1 MSVFNSVPPKISKIE
16 LIKWLKV
23 NYSIFYNKKISVKEL
38 KSERDKNF
46 LLKLKNKPS
55 YIIKISNP
63 AESISLL
70 KLQDFVLKNLIKRNS
85 VSNFIPKKIHSSI
98 KVYQDQLNR
107 DCCVRV
113 LSFIEG
119 KMYAVVNHNK
129 NLEYSLGALLGNLSK
144 ELQNLNHP
152 NAFRKFVWDPSNIS
166 WIQKEIN
173 LFKGNKKKIINT
185 NLYEYNYFIKK
196 NLKKLRFSLTHGDA
210 NNYNLVVK
218 NDLVSGLLDYGD
230 MIYAPTIND
239 LAVSLAYVL
248 MKKEDLYS
256 SLKNVVISYHKI
268 FTITFDEIFSLMTL
282 VKARLTITVVM
293 AEKQRKKFPDNKYLS
308 ISENDAWDLLY
319 KLDRINPYLFIFLI
333 RDYCGHQITKNYNK
347 VINFIEKNNFPSVLD
362 FNLNEI
368 NKSIINLDSNSIF
381 TKNYNNNLK
390 QITKKINTF
399 LKKNDS
405 RIGIGLYKE
414 KRNVYQG
421 NNFISNFNSKNKRD
435 IHLGIDIFAPVGTK
449 IKAPHDG
456 KVFILKYNSFK
467 YDYGP
472 TIVLEHKIDKIIK
485 FYTIYGHLSK
495 KCLKN
500 LKVGQKIKKNQL
512 IADIGNYPIN
522 GNWPPHLH
530 FQLSIDMMGEKENF
544 PGVSEDILLS
554 VWSKVSPDPNFILGI
569 PNTFFIKSDNIK
581 NLINKRL
588 FLISNNLS
596 ISYRKPLQILE
607 AKNQY
612 FYDDKGREYVDCVN
626 NISHVGHSHPKVHEA
641 LVSQN
646 LKLNT
651 NTRYIYKVMNDY
663 SEKLLNK
670 FPKKLDT
677 IFFVCTGS
685 EANDLAY
692 RIAKTYT
699 KAKDVL
705 VMNNAYHGH
714 TNSLIDIS
722 PYKFNGKGGLG
733 KKEHVHILDMPD
745 GIRGKWTYKDK
756 NWIKK
761 YIDQGKQTLDKIC
774 EKKRSLS
781 CFFVESILGCGGQ
794 IILPPNYLKNIFNF
808 VRKKNALCII
818 DEVQTGFG
826 RVGRDYWAFE
836 EHKVIPDI
844 VTLGKPMGNGHPIAA
859 VITTKEIAKVFNNG
873 MEYFNSFGGNPVSC
887 AVGNAVLDVI
897 HEEKLQ
903 SHANKVGKY
912 FLSKLLKIKNKFP
925 NLISE
930 VRGRGLFIGID
941 FIYNNKSFKPNPK
954 LASNIINT
962 LREKGILLSTD
973 GPYHNVIKI
982 KPPLPFNK
990 NDVDFVCFEI
1000 DYYLSSL

>member
-1 MSVFNSVPPKISKIE
+1 MSVFDSVPPKIKKIE

-23 NYSIFYNKKISVKEL
+23 NYSIFYDKNISLKKL
-38 KSERDKNF
+38 KSERDSNF
-46 LLKLKNKPS
+46 LLKLKNKAL
-55 YIIKISNP
+55 YVIKISNTS
-63 AESISLL
+63 ESLSLL

-85 VSNFIPKKIHSSI
+85 IKNFIPKKIHSSI
-98 KVYQDQLNR
+98 KVYQDQLKRN
-107 DCCVRV
+107 CYVRI
-113 LSFIEG
+113 LGFIEG
-119 KMYAVVNHNK
+119 KMYALVNHNK
-129 NLEYSLGALLGNLSK
+129 KLEHSLGSLLGNLSK

-152 NAFRKFVWDPSNIS
+152 YAFRKFEWDPSNIS
-166 WIQKEIN
+166 WIIKQNN

-185 NLYEYNYFIKK
+185 NLYEYNFFINK
-196 NLKKLRFSLTHGDA
+196 NLNNLRFSLIHGDA

-230 MIYAPTIND
+230 MLYAPTIND
-239 LAVSLAYVL
+239 LAVSLSYAL

-256 SLKNVVISYHKI
+256 TLKNIVISYHKI
-268 FTITFDEIFSLMTL
+268 FPISFDEIFSLMSL

-293 AEKQRKKFPDNKYLS
+293 AKKQSKKFPDNKYLS
-308 ISENDAWDLLY
+308 ISENAAWDLLY
-319 KLDRINPYLFIFLI
+319 KLDCINPYLFVYLI
-333 RDYCGHQITKNYNK
+333 RDFCSYPITKDYNK
-347 VINFIEKNNFPSVLD
+347 VLHFIVKNNFSNVL
-362 FNLNEI
+362 NLNFNKI
-368 NKSIINLDSNSIF
+368 NKSIINLDTNSIF
-381 TKNYNNNLK
+381 TKKYINNPK
-390 QITKKINTF
+390 KITKKINIF

-405 RIGIGLYKE
+405 QIGVGLYKE
-414 KRNVYQG
+414 KRNVYKG
-421 NNFISNFNSKNKRD
+421 RNYISNFNSKSRRN
-435 IHLGIDIFAPVGTK
+435 IHLGIDVFVPAGTK
-449 IKAPHDG
+449 IIAPIDG
-456 KVFILKYNSFK
+456 RVIILKNNSLK

-472 TIVLEHKIDKIIK
+472 TIVLEHKIDKISK

-500 LKVGQKIKKNQL
+500 LKVGQNIKKNQL
-512 IADIGNYPIN
+512 IADVGTYPNN

-544 PGVSEDILLS
+544 PGVSEDILLP
-554 VWSKVSPDPNFILGI
+554 VWSKISPDPNLILDI
-569 PNTFFIKSDNIK
+569 PNSFFIKNEDTK
-581 NLINKRL
+581 KLINKRL
-588 FLISNNLS
+588 SFISNNLS
-596 ISYRKPLQILE
+596 ISYKKPLQILE

-612 FYDDKGREYVDCVN
+612 FYDDKGREYLDCVN
-626 NISHVGHSHPKVHEA
+626 NISHVGHSHPRVHEA

-705 VMNNAYHGH
+705 VVNNAYHGH
-714 TNSLIDIS
+714 TNSLINIS

-733 KKEHVHILDMPD
+733 KKEHVHIIDMPD
-745 GIRGKWTYKDK
+745 GIRGKWKYKDK

-761 YIDQGKQTLDKIC
+761 YIDQGQQTLDKIY
-774 EKKRSLS
+774 ENNRSLS

-794 IILPPNYLKNIFNF
+794 IILPPDYLKNIFDL

-826 RVGRDYWAFE
+826 RVGKDYWAFE

-887 AVGNAVLDVI
+887 AVGNAVLDII
-897 HEEKLQ
+897 HEEELQ

-941 FIYNNKSFKPNPK
+941 FIYNNNSFKPNPK

-973 GPYHNVIKI
+973 GPCNNIIKI

-1000 DYYLSSL
+1000 DYFLSSL